1 MSGVGGW
8 KRVVASFG
16 HKINKGL
23 SPPLRPGVKTGEA
36 SALTNLAQPNLSIV
50 HTAHSLNINEL
61 HKVPPVLQRSSASSA
76 QNKPTEPKAF
86 RDRSLSHEQS
96 AHKKPS
102 NPATYFIWIYI
113 LIGSQAIRIIGV
125 KNEFMAFSRR
135 ADVKIEKLREVV
147 KRLQNGEEV
156 DVEKILGTGDDKQE
170 REWEEVLEELQRE
183 DRVWQSNKEKSREVK
198 ERLAKEEQDANPV
211 NDVQERALAAD
222 PLSPSSNNAVPR
234 SPGFY

>member
-1 MSGVGGW
+1 MSCT
-8 KRVVASFG
+8 KSLLSCSVAQSR
-16 HKINKGL
+16 L
-23 SPPLRPGVKTGEA
+23 LR
-36 SALTNLAQPNLSIV
+36 TNLSNPSWSRLRWLCRSRHTTSQERRLPRIAQSSIWD
-50 HTAHSLNINEL
+50 SII
-61 HKVPPVLQRSSASSA
+61 PR
-76 QNKPTEPKAF
+76 AF

-96 AHKKPS
+96 VHKKPS

-125 KNEFMAFSRR
+125 KNEFTAFSRR

-222 PLSPSSNNAVPR
+222 PLPPSSNNAFPR